1 MGGGG
6 GRSGEGGGGGVRCD
20 SCGDLVP
27 PRPGKYKGCLE
38 SRQFGEVWE
47 DCIRKVSYDQL

>member
-27 PRPGKYKGCLE
+27 PRPGKYKGVWRGLGGLHQE
-38 SRQFGEVWE
+38 GE
-47 DCIRKVSYDQL
+47 L

>member
-27 PRPGKYKGCLE
+27 PRPGKYKGC
-38 SRQFGEVWE
+38 FGIKTVWRGLGGLHQE
-47 DCIRKVSYDQL
+47 GEL

>member
-47 DCIRKVSYDQL
+47 LGGLHQKGEL